1 MHRRRLALLTVL
13 VTAATIS
20 LPGLARATPGN
31 PRLAQ
36 VGTWA
41 FAIGDGALG
50 GDVRARFTGFD
61 LVVVDGEEVT
71 AGQVDAL
78 RANGS
83 LVLGYLDVGAIER
96 GRFWSGRARRYR
108 LDYWPD
114 WGEWYANVAAPGYRT
129 LLSRRVAPR
138 MLRKGLDGLFID
150 NVDMIETHR
159 RQRRG
164 MRKIVKRL
172 AGVVHRRGGFLF
184 AQNGEDVISPM
195 LKFLDG
201 WNREDLG
208 FTYNFDRRKYEQAP
222 AVSTA
227 SAQKA
232 LRKIAAAGLLT
243 TATSYTDGSASQTAE
258 AVKIA
263 CDAGAIPF
271 VSDIGLARI
280 GTPLRCGQA
289 G

>member
-1 MHRRRLALLTVL
+1 MTGLLAIAVVSLLIFP
-13 VTAATIS
+13 AN
-20 LPGLARATPGN
+20 PARATSPN

-36 VGTWA
+36 VGSWA
-41 FAIGDGALG
+41 FAIGDGALS
-50 GDVRARFTGFD
+50 GDVRTRFAGFD
-61 LVVVDGEEVT
+61 LVVVDGEEVA

-78 RANGS
+78 HANGS
-83 LVLGYLDVGAIER
+83 LVLGYLNVGAIER
-96 GRFWSGRARRYR
+96 GRFWYGRARRYR

-138 MLRKGLDGLFID
+138 MLGKGLDGLFID

-164 MRKIVKRL
+164 MRRIVKRL

-184 AQNGEDVISPM
+184 AQNGERVIAPM
-195 LKFLDG
+195 LKHLDG

-208 FTYNFDRRKYEQAP
+208 FTYDFDRRKYKRVP
-222 AVSTA
+222 AVETA
-227 SAQKA
+227 AIQES
-232 LRKIAAAGLLT
+232 LRRIAAAGLLT
-243 TATSYTDGSASQTAE
+243 TATSYTDGSATQSAA
-258 AVKIA
+258 AVKFA

-271 VSDIGLARI
+271 VSDILLTRI
-280 GTPLRCGQA
+280 GPPLRCD
-289 G
+289 

>member
-1 MHRRRLALLTVL
+1 MMVL
-13 VTAATIS
+13 AATATIA
-20 LPGLARATPGN
+20 LPNPARAAPAN

-36 VGTWA
+36 VATWA

-50 GDVRARFTGFD
+50 GDVRARFAGFD

-71 AGQVDAL
+71 AEQVDAL
-78 RANGS
+78 HTNGS

-96 GRFWSGRARRYR
+96 GRFWYGRARRYR
-108 LDYWPD
+108 LDFWPD

-129 LLSRRVAPR
+129 LLSRRVAPQ

-172 AGVVHRRGGFLF
+172 AGVVRRRGGFLF
-184 AQNGEDVISPM
+184 AQNGEDVIAPM
-195 LKFLDG
+195 VKYLDG

-208 FTYNFDRRKYEQAP
+208 FTYDFDRRKYARAP
-222 AVSTA
+222 ATDTA
-227 SAQKA
+227 SVLEA
-232 LRKIAAAGLLT
+232 LRKMAAAGLLT
-243 TATSYTDGSASQTAE
+243 TATSYTDGSASQSAA
-258 AVKIA
+258 AVKLA
-263 CDAGAIPF
+263 CGAGAIPF
-271 VSDIGLARI
+271 VSDIGLTRI
-280 GTPLRCGQA
+280 GPPLRCGQA